1 MLQGGFGGVPSTP
14 KPEMSRTGGLPASY
28 SGSGALLG
36 EFHQGFSPWVPLRCP
51 SGALVDDLHPGMNF
65 ILADGF
71 RASFVPPVARCPLR
85 NSFSLTA
92 PRPSLTYSS
101 SRLDTVSRATREN
114 SDIDTTW
121 SNGTLQPYYDKNP
134 DFSHALKALSRIP
147 PPPGLLFFGRTCD
160 DLHSVQL
167 NARACARST
176 EHCAQL
182 LAQVQARFASHA
194 WAQAQ
199 AAHGTQP

>member
-1 MLQGGFGGVPSTP
+1 MSDHGQAALGLGTQLDRHVPLTHTTHTSPFSSSKYYSQARQIPGGRWGWRWVRARRPEPENRREVAAMLEGGFVGVPSAP

-28 SGSGALLG
+28 WGSGALLG

-101 SRLDTVSRATREN
+101 SRL
-114 SDIDTTW
+114 
-121 SNGTLQPYYDKNP
+121 Q
-134 DFSHALKALSRIP
+134 
-147 PPPGLLFFGRTCD
+147 
-160 DLHSVQL
+160 
-167 NARACARST
+167 
-176 EHCAQL
+176 
-182 LAQVQARFASHA
+182 
-194 WAQAQ
+194 
-199 AAHGTQP
+199 